1 MTDRL
6 APPTEPSTAPR
17 LLAGRYRLYEELGRG
32 GMATVHLA
40 VDEVLQREVA
50 VKLLH
55 PFLVG
60 DDVALD
66 RFRREARAAAQVEHA
81 AVVRVHDW
89 GVDDAQPYLVMECVR
104 GRTLRDV
111 LRTRGRLTPGET
123 LALLGPAAAGL
134 AAAHA
139 SGLVHRDV
147 TPGNLL
153 VDHDGA
159 TKVSDFGLARTA
171 ASAVAT
177 RAEVVGSPHYLA
189 PEAVRGEP
197 LDARADV
204 YALGCVL
211 VECLTGTPPF
221 TAENP
226 IAVAARHT
234 TERVPLPSTRVSG
247 TSPAL
252 DRVVR
257 IATDPDPQAR
267 YADAEAFALALSAAV
282 PEGPEP
288 VDLRDGPQG
297 TVVPAEHATRS
308 LQALGATTTVVGAP
322 DGRDSRR
329 RGRRLVLRT
338 LRLLLVLALLAGGV
352 YVAFDRFVAPITS
365 VPTVVGDPAGEA
377 RGTLEGAGFRV
388 AIADLPV
395 TDPTVPE
402 GAVVSQSTDG
412 DARRLITT
420 VELVLSLGP
429 ATAEL
434 PDLEGLTPTDV
445 EEALA
450 ALDIDLDV
458 SRAEAFDDSA
468 PQGEVLVVTD
478 GEGRALGTG
487 TTLQERDAVTITVS
501 AGPAPVEV
509 PDLSGQAEADALA
522 ALAELGLEGSVADR
536 RFDDGAPQGTVLT
549 VEPSQGTTLRRGDD
563 VALVVSD
570 GPQPVDVPDV
580 TGQREGEAVARL
592 ERLGLQVDVRDV
604 PTLNPFRSGRVDSQ
618 DPGEGATLRRGDTV
632 LLFVWR

>member
-1 MTDRL
+1 
-6 APPTEPSTAPR
+6 
-17 LLAGRYRLYEELGRG
+17 
-32 GMATVHLA
+32 MATVHLA

-89 GVDDAQPYLVMECVR
+89 GVDEAQPYLVMECVR

-153 VDHDGA
+153 VDRDGA

-211 VECLTGTPPF
+211 VECLTGKPPF

-226 IAVAARHT
+226 VAVAARHT

-247 TSPAL
+247 TSAAL

-282 PEGPEP
+282 PEGPEAI
-288 VDLRDGPQG
+288 DLRDGPEG

-308 LQALGATTTVVGAP
+308 LHELGGTTTVVGAR
-322 DGRDSRR
+322 DGTPRT
-329 RGRRLVLRT
+329 GRRLVLRT

-352 YVAFDRFVAPITS
+352 YVAFDRFVAPVTA
-365 VPTVVGDPAGEA
+365 VPSVVGDQASQA
-377 RGTLEGAGFRV
+377 RSTLEGAGFRV
-388 AIADLPV
+388 AIADEPV

-402 GAVVSQSTDG
+402 GAVVSQSTTG
-412 DARRLITT
+412 EARRLVTT

-434 PDLEGLTPTDV
+434 PNLEGMSPTEVEAALTALDLDLEVT
-445 EEALA
+445 
-450 ALDIDLDV
+450 
-458 SRAEAFDDSA
+458 RAEAFDDNV
-468 PQGEVLVVTD
+468 PEGQVLAVTD
-478 GEGRALGTG
+478 GEGRALGEG

-501 AGPAPVEV
+501 AGPAPVDVPEV
-509 PDLSGQAEADALA
+509 VGQAEADALA
-522 ALAELGLEGSVADR
+522 ALSELGLEGSVSER
-536 RFDDGAPQGTVLT
+536 RFDDGAPEGTVIA
-549 VEPSQGTTLRRGDD
+549 VEPSQGTTLRRGDA

-570 GPQPVDVPDV
+570 GPEPVEVPDV
-580 TGQREGEAVARL
+580 TGQQEGEAVARL

-618 DPGEGATLRRGDTV
+618 DPGPGTTLRRGDTV